1 MSTHELSTRCCK
13 TLNRRCGLPPVIR
26 WRLTSS
32 PQTRLADVRALLQVL
47 ENDHQP
53 ACVRGTAYDGL
64 LILHQRPRFPSM
76 EREFRP
82 TTGRS
87 PVLSEGMAIM
97 SRRKRTIGRGVLLG

>member
-1 MSTHELSTRCCK
+1 
-13 TLNRRCGLPPVIR
+13 
-26 WRLTSS
+26 
-32 PQTRLADVRALLQVL
+32 
-47 ENDHQP
+47 
-53 ACVRGTAYDGL
+53 
-64 LILHQRPRFPSM
+64 M